1 MTPIPYARQS
11 ISEEDIAAV
20 VAALRSDWLTQGPRI
35 AEFEQGVAT
44 YCGARHA
51 VAVSSGTA
59 ALHLACLAL
68 GLGAGDLFWTSP
80 NTFAAT
86 ANCARYCG
94 AQVDFVDIDP
104 RTGNLSA
111 EALEEK
117 LRRARAAG
125 RLPKV
130 LAAVH
135 FAGHPCDMPAIRRL
149 TREFGVRLIE
159 DASHALGAQVG
170 PERVG
175 GGQHA
180 DATVFSFHAVKVLT
194 TAEGGMVTTADDA
207 LAAGLRLLRTHG
219 ITREPSEM
227 DRAPDGPWYYQQIA
241 LGFNY
246 RMTDVQAAL
255 GCSQLSRLELF
266 LARRRELA
274 RRYGEALGS
283 APVSVPVELP
293 GVRSTWHL
301 YVVRVGQATG
311 APSRREVFER
321 MRARQ
326 VLVNVHYIP
335 VHLHPYYQALGFRQG
350 DFPESE
356 RFYAHSLTLPL
367 YFGLSDAEQDRVCTA
382 LLQSVA

>member
-35 AEFEQGVAT
+35 AEFEHGVAT

-68 GLGAGDLFWTSP
+68 GLGPGDLFWTSP

-125 RLPKV
+125 CLPKV

-135 FAGHPCDMPAIRRL
+135 FAGHPCDIPAIRRL

-180 DATVFSFHAVKVLT
+180 DATVFSFHAVT
-194 TAEGGMVTTADDA
+194 TA
-207 LAAGLRLLRTHG
+207 
-219 ITREPSEM
+219 
-227 DRAPDGPWYYQQIA
+227 
-241 LGFNY
+241 
-246 RMTDVQAAL
+246 
-255 GCSQLSRLELF
+255 
-266 LARRRELA
+266 
-274 RRYGEALGS
+274 
-283 APVSVPVELP
+283 
-293 GVRSTWHL
+293 
-301 YVVRVGQATG
+301 
-311 APSRREVFER
+311 
-321 MRARQ
+321 
-326 VLVNVHYIP
+326 
-335 VHLHPYYQALGFRQG
+335 
-350 DFPESE
+350 
-356 RFYAHSLTLPL
+356 
-367 YFGLSDAEQDRVCTA
+367 
-382 LLQSVA
+382 